1 MDKLSENAKC
11 NVKIVEKYN
20 EIVYNKS
27 TTNERSGDTM
37 INILTRNVEKT
48 EALENVVKERLEK
61 LDKYELERINVT
73 IKASSKMQSVELTT
87 NYNGK
92 LLRVE
97 EYGKHGVTVYQLLGD
112 VVRTLEKK
120 IVKEKARID
129 KTQSIK
135 NMGVEVDEEPVMEVL
150 RVKEYERKPMTVD
163 EAMIQLEE
171 LGHPFFVYENG
182 DNGKVEVLYK
192 RKDNGYG
199 VIRLK

>member
-1 MDKLSENAKC
+1 M
-11 NVKIVEKYN
+11 KITQKYFIIN
-20 EIVYNKS
+20 IQH
-27 TTNERSGDTM
+27 NERKHTVLTVWGVAM

-48 EALENVVKERLEK
+48 AALENVVKDRLEK
-61 LDKYELERINVT
+61 LDKYNLERINVT

-97 EYGKHGVTVYQLLGD
+97 EYGKHGVTVYQILGD
-112 VVRTLEKK
+112 VVKTLEKK
-120 IVKEKARID
+120 IIKEKARID

-135 NMGVEVDEEPVMEVL
+135 QMGIEQDDEPVMEVL

-182 DNGKVEVLYK
+182 DTGKVEVLYK
-192 RKDNGYG
+192 RNDNGYG

>member
-1 MDKLSENAKC
+1 
-11 NVKIVEKYN
+11 
-20 EIVYNKS
+20 
-27 TTNERSGDTM
+27 M

-48 EALENVVKERLEK
+48 EALENVVKDRLEK
-61 LDKYELERINVT
+61 LDKYDLDRINVT
-73 IKASSKMQSVELTT
+73 IKASAKMQSVELTT

-120 IVKEKARID
+120 IIKEKARID

-135 NMGVEVDEEPVMEVL
+135 TIGVEMEEESVMEVL

-163 EAMIQLEE
+163 EAMIQIEE
-171 LGHPFFVYENG
+171 LGHPFFLYENA
-182 DNGKVEVLYK
+182 DTGKVEVLYK

>member
-1 MDKLSENAKC
+1 MTL
-11 NVKIVEKYN
+11 
-20 EIVYNKS
+20 
-27 TTNERSGDTM
+27 

-61 LDKYELERINVT
+61 LDKYELDRINVT

-87 NYNGK
+87 SCNGK

-120 IVKEKARID
+120 IIKEKARID

-135 NMGVEVDEEPVMEVL
+135 NMGVEMDEEPVMEVL

-163 EAMIQLEE
+163 EAMIQIEE
-171 LGHPFFVYENG
+171 LGHPFFLYENG
-182 DNGKVEVLYK
+182 DTGKVEVLYK

>member
-1 MDKLSENAKC
+1 
-11 NVKIVEKYN
+11 
-20 EIVYNKS
+20 
-27 TTNERSGDTM
+27 M

-135 NMGVEVDEEPVMEVL
+135 NIGVEVDEEPIMEVL

>member
-1 MDKLSENAKC
+1 
-11 NVKIVEKYN
+11 
-20 EIVYNKS
+20 
-27 TTNERSGDTM
+27 M

-135 NMGVEVDEEPVMEVL
+135 SIGVEVDEEPVMEVL

-163 EAMIQLEE
+163 EAMMQLEE

>member
-1 MDKLSENAKC
+1 
-11 NVKIVEKYN
+11 
-20 EIVYNKS
+20 
-27 TTNERSGDTM
+27 M

-61 LDKYELERINVT
+61 LDKYELDRINVT
-73 IKASSKMQSVELTT
+73 IKASSKLQSVELTT

-135 NMGVEVDEEPVMEVL
+135 NIGIEMDEEPIMEVL
-150 RVKEYERKPMTVD
+150 RVKEYERKPMTID

-182 DNGKVEVLYK
+182 DTGKVEVLYK

>member
-1 MDKLSENAKC
+1 
-11 NVKIVEKYN
+11 
-20 EIVYNKS
+20 
-27 TTNERSGDTM
+27 M
-37 INILTRNVEKT
+37 ITVLTRNVEKT
-48 EALENVVKERLEK
+48 EALENVVKERMEK
-61 LDKYELERINVT
+61 LDRYNLDKIHVT
-73 IKASSKMQSVELTT
+73 IKASSKMQSVEVTAV
-87 NYNGK
+87 YNGK

-135 NMGVEVDEEPVMEVL
+135 MMGIENEEEPTMEVL
-150 RVKEYERKPMTVD
+150 RVKEYERKPMTVE

-171 LGHPFFVYENG
+171 LGHPFFLYENG
-182 DNGKVEVLYK
+182 ETGKAEVLYR
-192 RKDNGYG
+192 RKDDGYG

>member
-1 MDKLSENAKC
+1 
-11 NVKIVEKYN
+11 
-20 EIVYNKS
+20 
-27 TTNERSGDTM
+27 M

-48 EALENVVKERLEK
+48 AALENVVKDRLEK
-61 LDKYELERINVT
+61 LNKYDLDKINVT

-112 VVRTLEKK
+112 VVKTLEKK
-120 IVKEKARID
+120 IIKEKARVD
-129 KTQSIK
+129 KTKSIK
-135 NMGVEVDEEPVMEVL
+135 TMGVDVEEDTAMEVL
-150 RVKEYERKPMTVD
+150 RVKEYERKPMTTE

-171 LGHPFFVYENG
+171 LGHPFFLYENG

-192 RKDNGYG
+192 RNDNGYG

>member
-1 MDKLSENAKC
+1 M
-11 NVKIVEKYN
+11 
-20 EIVYNKS
+20 
-27 TTNERSGDTM
+27 TM

-48 EALENVVKERLEK
+48 AALENVVKDRLEK
-61 LDKYELERINVT
+61 LDKYDLDRINVT

-120 IVKEKARID
+120 IIKEKTRID
-129 KTQSIK
+129 KTQTIK
-135 NMGVEVDEEPVMEVL
+135 TMGIDTEDESVMEIL
-150 RVKEYERKPMTVD
+150 RVKEYERKPMTTE

-171 LGHPFFVYENG
+171 LGHPFFLYENG
-182 DNGKVEVLYK
+182 DTGKIEVLYK
-192 RKDNGYG
+192 RNDNGYG

>member
-1 MDKLSENAKC
+1 
-11 NVKIVEKYN
+11 
-20 EIVYNKS
+20 
-27 TTNERSGDTM
+27 
-37 INILTRNVEKT
+37 
-48 EALENVVKERLEK
+48 
-61 LDKYELERINVT
+61 
-73 IKASSKMQSVELTT
+73 MQSVELTT

-135 NMGVEVDEEPVMEVL
+135 SIGVEMDEEPVMEVL

-182 DNGKVEVLYK
+182 DTGKVEVLYK

>member
-1 MDKLSENAKC
+1 
-11 NVKIVEKYN
+11 
-20 EIVYNKS
+20 
-27 TTNERSGDTM
+27 M

-48 EALENVVKERLEK
+48 AALENVVKDRLEK
-61 LDKYELERINVT
+61 LSKYDLDKINVT

-112 VVRTLEKK
+112 VVKTLEKK
-120 IVKEKARID
+120 IIKEKARVD

-135 NMGVEVDEEPVMEVL
+135 TMGVDVEEDTAMEVL
-150 RVKEYERKPMTVD
+150 RVKEYERKPMTTE

-171 LGHPFFVYENG
+171 LGHPFFLYENG

-192 RKDNGYG
+192 RNDNGYG

>member
-1 MDKLSENAKC
+1 MSKCLNTKAFCCIMD
-11 NVKIVEKYN
+11 IQQ
-20 EIVYNKS
+20 
-27 TTNERSGDTM
+27 NERSGETM

-48 EALENVVKERLEK
+48 EALENVVKDRLEK
-61 LDKYELERINVT
+61 LDKYNLDRINVT

-87 NYNGK
+87 YYNGK

-120 IVKEKARID
+120 IIKEKARID

-135 NMGVEVDEEPVMEVL
+135 QMGIEVEEEPVMEVL

-182 DNGKVEVLYK
+182 DTGKVEVLYK

>member
-1 MDKLSENAKC
+1 
-11 NVKIVEKYN
+11 
-20 EIVYNKS
+20 
-27 TTNERSGDTM
+27 M

-48 EALENVVKERLEK
+48 AALENVVKDRLEK
-61 LDKYELERINVT
+61 LSKYDLDKINVT

-112 VVRTLEKK
+112 VVKTLEKK
-120 IVKEKARID
+120 IIKEKARVD

-135 NMGVEVDEEPVMEVL
+135 TMGVDVEEDTAMEVL
-150 RVKEYERKPMTVD
+150 RVKEYERKPMTTE

-171 LGHPFFVYENG
+171 LGHPFFLYENG
-182 DNGKVEVLYK
+182 DTGKVEVLYK
-192 RKDNGYG
+192 RNDNGYG

>member
-1 MDKLSENAKC
+1 
-11 NVKIVEKYN
+11 
-20 EIVYNKS
+20 
-27 TTNERSGDTM
+27 M

-48 EALENVVKERLEK
+48 AALENVVKDRLEK
-61 LDKYELERINVT
+61 LSKYDLDKINVT

-112 VVRTLEKK
+112 VVKTLEKK
-120 IVKEKARID
+120 IIKEKARVD
-129 KTQSIK
+129 KTKSIK
-135 NMGVEVDEEPVMEVL
+135 TMGVDVEEDTAMEVL
-150 RVKEYERKPMTVD
+150 RVKEYERKPMTTE

-171 LGHPFFVYENG
+171 LGHPFFLYENG

-192 RKDNGYG
+192 RNDNGYG

>member
-1 MDKLSENAKC
+1 
-11 NVKIVEKYN
+11 
-20 EIVYNKS
+20 
-27 TTNERSGDTM
+27 M

-112 VVRTLEKK
+112 VVRTLEKT

-135 NMGVEVDEEPVMEVL
+135 NIGVEVDEEPIMEVL

>member
-1 MDKLSENAKC
+1 
-11 NVKIVEKYN
+11 
-20 EIVYNKS
+20 
-27 TTNERSGDTM
+27 M

-48 EALENVVKERLEK
+48 EALENVVKDRLEK
-61 LDKYELERINVT
+61 LDKYNLEKINVT

-87 NYNGK
+87 TYNGK

-120 IVKEKARID
+120 IIKEKARID
-129 KTQSIK
+129 KTQSIR
-135 NMGVEVDEEPVMEVL
+135 MVDLEVEEEPVMEVV
-150 RVKEYERKPMTVD
+150 RVKEYEHKPMTTE

-171 LGHPFFVYENG
+171 LGHPFFLYENG
-182 DNGKVEVLYK
+182 ETGKAEVIYK

>member
-1 MDKLSENAKC
+1 MLENSQIIFYNNITTKER
-11 NVKIVEKYN
+11 KHTTIV
-20 EIVYNKS
+20 V
-27 TTNERSGDTM
+27 SGEAM
-37 INILTRNVEKT
+37 ITILTRNVEKT
-48 EALENVVKERLEK
+48 DALENVVRERMEK
-61 LDKYELERINVT
+61 LDRYNLEKIHVT
-73 IKASSKMQSVELTT
+73 IKASSKMQSVEVTAIC
-87 NYNGK
+87 NGK

-135 NMGVEVDEEPVMEVL
+135 TMGIEIEEESVMEVV
-150 RVKEYERKPMTVD
+150 RVKEYERKPMTTE

-171 LGHPFFVYENG
+171 LGHPFFLYENG
-182 DNGKVEVLYK
+182 ETGRTEVLYK
-192 RKDNGYG
+192 RNDNGYG

>member
-1 MDKLSENAKC
+1 M
-11 NVKIVEKYN
+11 KITQKYFIIN
-20 EIVYNKS
+20 IQH
-27 TTNERSGDTM
+27 NERKHTVLTVWGVAM

-48 EALENVVKERLEK
+48 AALENVVKDRLEK
-61 LDKYELERINVT
+61 LDKYNLERINVT

-97 EYGKHGVTVYQLLGD
+97 EYGKHGVTVYQILGD
-112 VVRTLEKK
+112 VVKTLEKK
-120 IVKEKARID
+120 IIKEKARID
-129 KTQSIK
+129 KTHSIK
-135 NMGVEVDEEPVMEVL
+135 QMGIEQDDEPVMEVL

-182 DNGKVEVLYK
+182 DTGKVEVLYK
-192 RKDNGYG
+192 RNDNGYG

>member
-1 MDKLSENAKC
+1 MLENSILKG
-11 NVKIVEKYN
+11 YN
-20 EIVYNKS
+20 DN

-48 EALENVVKERLEK
+48 EALENVVKDRLEK
-61 LDKYELERINVT
+61 LDKYNLDKINVT

-87 NYNGK
+87 NCNGK

-112 VVRTLEKK
+112 VVKTLEKK
-120 IVKEKARID
+120 IIKEKARID

-135 NMGVEVDEEPVMEVL
+135 QISAEPDEEPVMEVL
-150 RVKEYERKPMTVD
+150 RVKEYERKPMTEE
-163 EAMIQLEE
+163 EAMTQLEE
-171 LGHPFFVYENG
+171 LGHPFFLYENG
-182 DNGKVEVLYK
+182 NTGKTEVIYK

-199 VIRLK
+199 IIRLK

>member
-1 MDKLSENAKC
+1 
-11 NVKIVEKYN
+11 
-20 EIVYNKS
+20 
-27 TTNERSGDTM
+27 M

-61 LDKYELERINVT
+61 LDKYELDRINVT

-87 NYNGK
+87 SCNGK

-120 IVKEKARID
+120 IIKEKARID

-135 NMGVEVDEEPVMEVL
+135 NMGVEMDEEPVMEVL

-163 EAMIQLEE
+163 EAMIQIEE
-171 LGHPFFVYENG
+171 LGHPFFLYENG
-182 DNGKVEVLYK
+182 DTGKVEVLYK

>member
-1 MDKLSENAKC
+1 
-11 NVKIVEKYN
+11 
-20 EIVYNKS
+20 
-27 TTNERSGDTM
+27 M
-37 INILTRNVEKT
+37 INILTRTVEKT
-48 EALENVVKERLEK
+48 AALENVVKDRLEK
-61 LDKYELERINVT
+61 LDKYNLDRINVT

-120 IVKEKARID
+120 IIKEKSRID

-135 NMGVEVDEEPVMEVL
+135 TMGIDAEAEHVMEVI
-150 RVKEYERKPMTVD
+150 RVKEYERKPMTVE

-171 LGHPFFVYENG
+171 LGHPFFLYENG
-182 DNGKVEVLYK
+182 DTGKVEVLYK
-192 RKDNGYG
+192 RNDDGYG

>member
-1 MDKLSENAKC
+1 
-11 NVKIVEKYN
+11 
-20 EIVYNKS
+20 
-27 TTNERSGDTM
+27 M
-37 INILTRNVEKT
+37 IQILTRNVEKT
-48 EALENVVKERLEK
+48 EALENVVKERVEK
-61 LDKYELERINVT
+61 LDKYNLDKINVT
-73 IKASSKMQSVELTT
+73 IKASPKMQSVELTT
-87 NYNGK
+87 YYNGK

-97 EYGKHGVTVYQLLGD
+97 EYGKHGVTVYQMLGE

-120 IVKEKARID
+120 ILKEKVRID
-129 KTQSIK
+129 KTQTIRQAD
-135 NMGVEVDEEPVMEVL
+135 EVFEEETAMEVL

-182 DNGKVEVLYK
+182 ENGKVEVLYK

>member
-1 MDKLSENAKC
+1 
-11 NVKIVEKYN
+11 
-20 EIVYNKS
+20 
-27 TTNERSGDTM
+27 M

-48 EALENVVKERLEK
+48 EALENVVKDRLEK
-61 LDKYELERINVT
+61 LDKYNLDRINVT

-87 NYNGK
+87 TYNGK

-120 IVKEKARID
+120 IIKEKARID

-135 NMGVEVDEEPVMEVL
+135 TLGVEVEEEPVMEVL

-163 EAMIQLEE
+163 EAMIQIEE
-171 LGHPFFVYENG
+171 LGHPFFLYENG
-182 DNGKVEVLYK
+182 DTGKVEVLYK

>member
-1 MDKLSENAKC
+1 MDKLSENAKR

-61 LDKYELERINVT
+61 LDKYELDRINVT
-73 IKASSKMQSVELTT
+73 IKASSKLQSVELTT

-120 IVKEKARID
+120 IIKEKARVD

-135 NMGVEVDEEPVMEVL
+135 NISIEMDEEPVMEVL

-171 LGHPFFVYENG
+171 LGHPFFLYENG
-182 DNGKVEVLYK
+182 DTGKVEVLYK

>member
-1 MDKLSENAKC
+1 M
-11 NVKIVEKYN
+11 
-20 EIVYNKS
+20 
-27 TTNERSGDTM
+27 TM

-48 EALENVVKERLEK
+48 AALENVVKDRLEK
-61 LDKYELERINVT
+61 LDKYNLDRINVT

-87 NYNGK
+87 TYNGK

-120 IVKEKARID
+120 IIKEKARID

-135 NMGVEVDEEPVMEVL
+135 TMGVDTEEDSIMEVL
-150 RVKEYERKPMTVD
+150 RVKEYERKPMTTE

-171 LGHPFFVYENG
+171 LGHPFFLYENG
-182 DNGKVEVLYK
+182 DTGKTEVLYK
-192 RKDNGYG
+192 RNDNGYG